1 MVGEPVELVVDGI
14 DGLVDVAEA
23 EERTLL
29 AGRGGL
35 VILVIEVESVPFG
48 RSGHLHGGI
57 ALTHEDAVVARQVV
71 IADQDDAA
79 PVLVLADRSGRLI
92 GKADFGPGGSLH
104 RTAQH
109 AVEFDPLLAD
119 LDLGLPGA
127 FGFEHR
133 IPRGRFVQPMCQC
146 HLECRIVVVAAIDA
160 LGVDHT
166 AHLIDRYGVHRRL
179 AWPANCT
186 SSRTFAERR

>member
-1 MVGEPVELVVDGI
+1 MDPS
-14 DGLVDVAEA
+14 
-23 EERTLL
+23 T
-29 AGRGGL
+29 
-35 VILVIEVESVPFG
+35 VP
-48 RSGHLHGGI
+48 
-57 ALTHEDAVVARQVV
+57 
-71 IADQDDAA
+71 
-79 PVLVLADRSGRLI
+79 
-92 GKADFGPGGSLH
+92 
-104 RTAQH
+104 AQH

-166 AHLIDRYGVHRRL
+166 AHLVDRYGVHRRL